1 MTNVELSKTAVE
13 IRLNADFGRIPVILH
28 LKRVSS
34 SLRQGQDITMHND
47 LPKSPQCVILSRSC
61 ATKGGYT
68 VSYSVWGSLWS
79 MHVQCAN
86 LITSFH
92 SNTKDPVIDGCTKIV
107 SCLRGLVYDSRKEEK
122 KSFVAAGRTERAHL
136 GDPGGS
142 LSL

>member
-1 MTNVELSKTAVE
+1 MQ
-13 IRLNADFGRIPVILH
+13 R
-28 LKRVSS
+28 RV
-34 SLRQGQDITMHND
+34 DI
-47 LPKSPQCVILSRSC
+47 
-61 ATKGGYT
+61 
-68 VSYSVWGSLWS
+68 SYSVWGSLWS

-142 LSL
+142 SLFMILFAASNLDELVRNWGTAIGNNF